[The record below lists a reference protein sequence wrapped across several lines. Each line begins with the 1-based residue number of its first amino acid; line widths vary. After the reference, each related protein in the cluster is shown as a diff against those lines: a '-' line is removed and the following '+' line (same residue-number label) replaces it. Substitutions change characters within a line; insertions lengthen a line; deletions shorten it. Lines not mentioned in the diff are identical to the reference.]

1 MRQRVASSGKDM
13 CRRSST
19 VEHRFCKP
27 LPPSRKPPDSKDLDA
42 APSDL
47 SAPVQRAAEKAENMP
62 ETPPDLACVAAA
74 WQQLPEAVKAGIL
87 AMVTA
92 SRKR

>member
-1 MRQRVASSGKDM
+1 
-13 CRRSST
+13 
-19 VEHRFCKP
+19 
-27 LPPSRKPPDSKDLDA
+27 
-42 APSDL
+42 
-47 SAPVQRAAEKAENMP
+47 VQRAAEKAENMP